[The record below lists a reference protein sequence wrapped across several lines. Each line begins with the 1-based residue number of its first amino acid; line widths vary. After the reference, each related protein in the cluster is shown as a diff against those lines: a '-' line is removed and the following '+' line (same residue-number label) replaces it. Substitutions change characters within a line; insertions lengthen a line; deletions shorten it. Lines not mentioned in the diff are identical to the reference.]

1 MDSLTMDGPTVLD
14 WMVWT
19 APTAGIFIGL
29 AVLLVVMAV
38 WAKFSPPVARRGFLR
53 IETDRGDRLYIGLV
67 SAAVVL
73 TVWIAVTDLSMW
85 LALACAL
92 AVAATIGK
100 WG

>member
-1 MDSLTMDGPTVLD
+1 MLD

-19 APTAGIFIGL
+19 PPTALVFIGL
-29 AVLLVVMAV
+29 ALLLCVMAA
-38 WAKFSPPVARRGFLR
+38 WAHFSPPVARRGFLR
-53 IETDRGDRLYIGLV
+53 IETDRGDRLYIGLI

-73 TVWIAVTDLSMW
+73 AGWIAVTDLSMW

-92 AVAATIGK
+92 LVAVVIGI